1 MPSLSILQLQVFNSD
16 LFAENWTA
24 VAISAVVAA
33 LAIGGMFAASRMLSA
48 RRHSDVKLTPYE
60 CGIPPTSYNW
70 SNINVRFY
78 IFGILF
84 LIFDVEAVFLFPWAV
99 IFLQQKVTQ
108 DNPIPFYAMLMFIG
122 VLFFAIIYAWKKGAL
137 EWQK

>member
-1 MPSLSILQLQVFNSD
+1 M
-16 LFAENWTA
+16 FAENWTA

-33 LAIGGMFAASRMLSA
+33 LAIGGMFAASRVLSA

-60 CGIPPTSYNW
+60 CGIPPTSYIW

-99 IFLQQKVTQ
+99 IFLQQKITQ
-108 DNPIPFYAMLMFIG
+108 ANSVPFYAMLMFIG
-122 VLFFAIIYAWKKGAL
+122 VLFFAIIYAWRKGAL
-137 EWQK
+137 EWQR